1 MPSLIVSQL
10 LKKITDLYGLLS
22 IKSDLIKYLYSR
34 VDAPFE
40 VRWFSTPVA
49 TLSIFYP
56 VGMIGRG
63 GLIDTAPSRAAH
75 QLYADDERQHR

>member
-1 MPSLIVSQL
+1 
-10 LKKITDLYGLLS
+10 LLS

-40 VRWFSTPVA
+40 VRWLSTPVA
-49 TLSIFYP
+49 KLSIFYP

-63 GLIDTAPSRAAH
+63 GLIDTAPSSRAAH
-75 QLYADDERQHR
+75 QLLYADERQRR